1 MLSGWPARLRPNRK
15 YAIDQ
20 PVFEALA
27 IRHSLL
33 LPRTW
38 SAVRRRSERQVRA
51 VTTRWVDKIAARTA
65 GLGDRRVTRLF
76 SQPSAG
82 RWSPIRLC

>member
-1 MLSGWPARLRPNRK
+1 MLSGRPARLRPNRK

-38 SAVRRRSERQVRA
+38 PTARRRSERQVRA
-51 VTTRWVDKIAARTA
+51 VTTTCADKMAARTA
-65 GLGDRRVTRLF
+65 GLGVRRVTRLF
-76 SQPSAG
+76 SQPIAG
-82 RWSPIRLC
+82 HGSLIPNR